1 MHIYTKRG
9 DKGETSI
16 LGGKSISKDHP
27 RIEAIGSVDELNAI
41 LGLVES
47 SLDDH
52 RIKLLLENAQRLL
65 FFIGAEL
72 AGGNGI
78 SGNKIG
84 NSGNGIPKVT
94 MADVKE
100 LENEIDSMEAS
111 LPKLSHFIIPGGTKS
126 ASLLHVARTICRRAE
141 RRVVAFSKKHRIR
154 PELIVY
160 LNRLGDLLF
169 ILARI
174 ENRKKR
180 VSEKVWLPRQK
191 HIL

>member
-27 RIEAIGSVDELNAI
+27 RIESIGSVDELNAI
-41 LGLVES
+41 LGLAES

-52 RIKLLLENAQRLL
+52 RIKLLLENAQRSL
-65 FFIGAEL
+65 FFIGAEI
-72 AGGNGI
+72 AGGNA
-78 SGNKIG
+78 
-84 NSGNGIPKVT
+84 NSGNGIPKVS

-160 LNRLGDLLF
+160 LNRLGDFLF

-180 VSEKVWLPRQK
+180 VAEKVWLPRQK
-191 HIL
+191 HTL